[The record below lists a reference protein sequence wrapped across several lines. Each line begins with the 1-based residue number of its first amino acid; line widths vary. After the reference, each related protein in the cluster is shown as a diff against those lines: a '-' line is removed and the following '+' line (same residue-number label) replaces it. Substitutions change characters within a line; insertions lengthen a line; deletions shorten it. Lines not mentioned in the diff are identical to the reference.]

1 MQMKR
6 LKMNHASWLRATVAI
21 AFAACALAALAGCA
35 SPKVEVEQS
44 QVQSDFEATEES
56 LASDGVLVQ
65 SPYVD
70 NDDYA
75 LTAFDVSDSHVADD
89 GANVFNAKATF
100 ENSAFRTTMD
110 VVATYAKDGDS
121 YVPNFETSNAST
133 KAVSGI
139 VYDPQGTLSSSDLKN
154 IQGIDFDEDAQTC
167 TVSVAYEPEWFESV
181 QGDVKYVYRFDGASW
196 APDASANSS
205 AAVSYSPLV
214 ATYDQFDADTDEGG
228 CLTKID
234 IVSLDEKTGEVT
246 ANVTWTRGK
255 HSNHA
260 AAAALRSVTDDTDVT
275 IDATVKG
282 TLYSAPTEA
291 GTHRVT
297 ATLTGTASNGKP
309 MVVGISSGGDGY
321 TENGMIV
328 YNASVQTDDASY
340 TCGSTISKKI

>member
-1 MQMKR
+1 MKR
-6 LKMNHASWLRATVAI
+6 LRMNHVSWLRATVAI
-21 AFAACALAALAGCA
+21 VFATCAFAAFAGCA

-44 QVQSDFEATEES
+44 QVQSDFEATEQS
-56 LASDGVLVQ
+56 LIADGVFVQ

-121 YVPNFETSNAST
+121 YVPNFETSNVST
-133 KAVSGI
+133 KAISGI
-139 VYDPQGTLSSSDLKN
+139 VYDPQGTLGSSDSDN
-154 IQGIDFDEDAQTC
+154 IQGVDFDEDAQTC

-181 QGDVKYVYRFDGASW
+181 QGDVKYVYRFDGTSW
-196 APDASANSS
+196 APDASAGSS

-214 ATYDQFDADTDEGG
+214 ATYDQFNSNTDAGG

-234 IVSLDEKTGEVT
+234 IVSLDEKTGEIT
-246 ANVTWTRGK
+246 ANVTWTRGN

-260 AAAALRSVTDDTDVT
+260 ATTSMRYVIDDTDVKV
-275 IDATVKG
+275 DGTVKG
-282 TLYSAPTEA
+282 TLYSAPTEE
-291 GTHRVT
+291 GKHRVT
-297 ATLTGTASNGKP
+297 ATLTGTASNGEP
-309 MVVGISSGGDGY
+309 MVVGISAGNMYYDDWTISY
-321 TENGMIV
+321 H
-328 YNASVQTDDASY
+328 ASVQTDDAAY
-340 TCGSTISKKI
+340 TCGSVISKKI

>member
-1 MQMKR
+1 MKR
-6 LKMNHASWLRATVAI
+6 LRMNHVSWLRATVAI
-21 AFAACALAALAGCA
+21 VFATCAFAAFAGCA

-44 QVQSDFEATEES
+44 QVQSDFEATEQS
-56 LASDGVLVQ
+56 LIADGVFVQ

-121 YVPNFETSNAST
+121 YVPNFETSNVST
-133 KAVSGI
+133 KAISGI
-139 VYDPQGTLSSSDLKN
+139 VYDPQGTLGSSDSDN
-154 IQGIDFDEDAQTC
+154 IQGVDFDEDAQTC

-181 QGDVKYVYRFDGASW
+181 QGDVKYVYRFDGTSW
-196 APDASANSS
+196 APDASAGSS

-214 ATYDQFDADTDEGG
+214 ATYDQFNSNTDAGG

-234 IVSLDEKTGEVT
+234 IVSLDEKTGEIT
-246 ANVTWTRGK
+246 ANVTWTRGN

-260 AAAALRSVTDDTDVT
+260 AISSMRYVIDDTDVKV
-275 IDATVKG
+275 DGTVKG
-282 TLYSAPTEA
+282 TLYSAPTEE
-291 GTHRVT
+291 GKHRVT
-297 ATLTGTASNGKP
+297 ATLTGTASNGEP
-309 MVVGISSGGDGY
+309 MVVGISAGNMYYDDWTIS
-321 TENGMIV
+321 
-328 YNASVQTDDASY
+328 YNASVQTDDAAY
-340 TCGSTISKKI
+340 TCGSVISKKI

>member
-1 MQMKR
+1 MKR
-6 LKMNHASWLRATVAI
+6 LRMNHVSWLRATVAI
-21 AFAACALAALAGCA
+21 VFATCAFAAFAGCA

-44 QVQSDFEATEES
+44 QVQSDFEATEQS
-56 LASDGVLVQ
+56 LIADGVFVQ

-121 YVPNFETSNAST
+121 YVPNFETSNVST
-133 KAVSGI
+133 KAISGI
-139 VYDPQGTLSSSDLKN
+139 VYDPQGTLGSSDSDN
-154 IQGIDFDEDAQTC
+154 IQGVDFDEDAQTC

-181 QGDVKYVYRFDGASW
+181 QGDVKYVYRFDGTSW
-196 APDASANSS
+196 APDASAGSS

-214 ATYDQFDADTDEGG
+214 ATYDQFNSNTDAGG

-234 IVSLDEKTGEVT
+234 IVSLDEKTGEIT
-246 ANVTWTRGK
+246 ANVTWTRGN

-260 AAAALRSVTDDTDVT
+260 ATTSMRYVIDDTDVKV
-275 IDATVKG
+275 DGTVKG
-282 TLYSAPTEA
+282 TLYSAPTEE
-291 GTHRVT
+291 GKHRVT
-297 ATLTGTASNGKP
+297 ATLTGTASNGEP
-309 MVVGISSGGDGY
+309 MVVGISAGNMYYDDWTISY
-321 TENGMIV
+321 S
-328 YNASVQTDDASY
+328 ASVQADDASY
-340 TCGSTISKKI
+340 TCGSVISKKI

>member
-1 MQMKR
+1 M
-6 LKMNHASWLRATVAI
+6 
-21 AFAACALAALAGCA
+21 
-35 SPKVEVEQS
+35 
-44 QVQSDFEATEES
+44 
-56 LASDGVLVQ
+56 
-65 SPYVD
+65 
-70 NDDYA
+70 
-75 LTAFDVSDSHVADD
+75 
-89 GANVFNAKATF
+89 
-100 ENSAFRTTMD
+100 
-110 VVATYAKDGDS
+110 
-121 YVPNFETSNAST
+121 
-133 KAVSGI
+133 
-139 VYDPQGTLSSSDLKN
+139 
-154 IQGIDFDEDAQTC
+154 
-167 TVSVAYEPEWFESV
+167 AYEPEWFESV
-181 QGDVKYVYRFDGASW
+181 QGDVKYVYRFDGTSW

-214 ATYDQFDADTDEGG
+214 ATYDQFDADTDKGG

-282 TLYSAPTEA
+282 TLYSAPTEE
-291 GTHRVT
+291 GKHRVT

-309 MVVGISSGGDGY
+309 MVVGIFAGGDGY

-340 TCGSTISKKI
+340 TCFSTISKKI

>member
-6 LKMNHASWLRATVAI
+6 LKMNRASWLCATVAI
-21 AFAACALAALAGCA
+21 AFAACVLAALAGCA
-35 SPKVEVEQS
+35 SAKVEVEQS
-44 QVQSDFEATEES
+44 QVQSDFEATEQS
-56 LASDGVLVQ
+56 LASDGILVQ
-65 SPYVD
+65 SSYVD
-70 NDDYA
+70 NDDYS
-75 LTAFDVSDSHVADD
+75 LTAFDVSESHVADD
-89 GANVFNAKATF
+89 GANVFNAQATF

-133 KAVSGI
+133 KAISGI
-139 VYDPQGTLSSSDLKN
+139 VYDPQGTLGSSDSDN
-154 IQGIDFDEDAQTC
+154 IQGVDFDEDAQTC
-167 TVSVAYEPEWFESV
+167 TVSVAYEPEWFESA

-196 APDASANSS
+196 APDAGANNS

-214 ATYDQFDADTDEGG
+214 ATYDQFSADTDKGG
-228 CLTKID
+228 CLTKIG
-234 IVSLDEKTGEVT
+234 IVSVDEKTGEVT

-260 AAAALRSVTDDTDVT
+260 AAAALRSVADDTDVT
-275 IDATVKG
+275 LDATVKG

-291 GTHRVT
+291 GDHRVT

-309 MVVGISSGGDGY
+309 MVVGIFAGGDGY
-321 TENGMIV
+321 NEDWTIA

-340 TCGSTISKKI
+340 TCGSVISKKI

>member
-1 MQMKR
+1 M
-6 LKMNHASWLRATVAI
+6 
-21 AFAACALAALAGCA
+21 
-35 SPKVEVEQS
+35 
-44 QVQSDFEATEES
+44 
-56 LASDGVLVQ
+56 
-65 SPYVD
+65 
-70 NDDYA
+70 
-75 LTAFDVSDSHVADD
+75 ADD

-133 KAVSGI
+133 KAISGI
-139 VYDPQGTLSSSDLKN
+139 VYDPQGTLSSSDLEN
-154 IQGIDFDEDAQTC
+154 IQSVDFDEEAQTC

-181 QGDVKYVYRFDGASW
+181 QGDVKYAYRFDGASW

-205 AAVSYSPLV
+205 ATVSYSPLV
-214 ATYDQFDADTDEGG
+214 ATYDQFDADTDKGG

-260 AAAALRSVTDDTDVT
+260 AAAALRSVTDDIDVT
-275 IDATVKG
+275 LDATVKG
-282 TLYSAPTEA
+282 TLYSAPTEQ
-291 GTHRVT
+291 GDHRVT

-309 MVVGISSGGDGY
+309 MVVGIFAGGDGY
-321 TENGMIV
+321 NEDWTIA

>member
-1 MQMKR
+1 MKR
-6 LKMNHASWLRATVAI
+6 LRMNHVSWLRATVAI
-21 AFAACALAALAGCA
+21 VFATCAFAAFAGCA

-44 QVQSDFEATEES
+44 QVQSDFEATEQS
-56 LASDGVLVQ
+56 LIADGVFVQ

-121 YVPNFETSNAST
+121 YVPNFETSNVST
-133 KAVSGI
+133 KAISGI
-139 VYDPQGTLSSSDLKN
+139 VYDPQGTLGSSDSDN
-154 IQGIDFDEDAQTC
+154 IQGVDFDEDAQTC

-181 QGDVKYVYRFDGASW
+181 QGDVKYVYRFDGTSW
-196 APDASANSS
+196 APDASAGSS

-214 ATYDQFDADTDEGG
+214 ATYDQFNSNTDAGG

-234 IVSLDEKTGEVT
+234 IVSLDEKTGEIT
-246 ANVTWTRGK
+246 ANVTWTRGN

-260 AAAALRSVTDDTDVT
+260 ATTWMREVIDDTDVKV
-275 IDATVKG
+275 DGTVKG
-282 TLYSAPTEA
+282 TLYSAPTE
-291 GTHRVT
+291 GGNHRVT
-297 ATLTGTASNGKP
+297 ATLTGTASNGEP
-309 MVVGISSGGDGY
+309 MVVGIFAGGAYASDWEISY
-321 TENGMIV
+321 H
-328 YNASVQTDDASY
+328 ASVQTDDAAY
-340 TCGSTISKKI
+340 TCGSVISKKI

>member
-1 MQMKR
+1 MKR
-6 LKMNHASWLRATVAI
+6 LRMNHVSWLRATVAI
-21 AFAACALAALAGCA
+21 VFATCAFAAFAGCA

-44 QVQSDFEATEES
+44 QVQSDFEATEQS
-56 LASDGVLVQ
+56 LIADGVFVQ

-121 YVPNFETSNAST
+121 YVPNFETSNVST
-133 KAVSGI
+133 KAISGI
-139 VYDPQGTLSSSDLKN
+139 VYDPQGPLGSSESDN
-154 IQGIDFDEDAQTC
+154 IQGVDFDEDAQTC

-196 APDASANSS
+196 APDASAGSS

-214 ATYDQFDADTDEGG
+214 ATYDQFNSNTDAGG

-234 IVSLDEKTGEVT
+234 IVSLDEKTGEIT
-246 ANVTWTRGK
+246 ANVTWTRGN

-260 AAAALRSVTDDTDVT
+260 ATTSMRYVIDDTDVKV
-275 IDATVKG
+275 DGTVKG
-282 TLYSAPTEA
+282 TLYSAPTEE
-291 GTHRVT
+291 GKHRVT
-297 ATLTGTASNGKP
+297 ATLTGTASNGEP
-309 MVVGISSGGDGY
+309 MVVGISAGNMYYDDWTISY
-321 TENGMIV
+321 S
-328 YNASVQTDDASY
+328 ASVQTDDAAY
-340 TCGSTISKKI
+340 TCGSVISKKI

>member
-1 MQMKR
+1 
-6 LKMNHASWLRATVAI
+6 MN
-21 AFAACALAALAGCA
+21 
-35 SPKVEVEQS
+35 
-44 QVQSDFEATEES
+44 
-56 LASDGVLVQ
+56 
-65 SPYVD
+65 
-70 NDDYA
+70 
-75 LTAFDVSDSHVADD
+75 
-89 GANVFNAKATF
+89 
-100 ENSAFRTTMD
+100 
-110 VVATYAKDGDS
+110 
-121 YVPNFETSNAST
+121 
-133 KAVSGI
+133 
-139 VYDPQGTLSSSDLKN
+139 SSDLKN
-154 IQGIDFDEDAQTC
+154 IQGIDFDEEAQTC

-196 APDASANSS
+196 APDASAGSS

-214 ATYDQFDADTDEGG
+214 ATYDQFDADTDKGG

-309 MVVGISSGGDGY
+309 MVVGIFADA
-321 TENGMIV
+321 ENGMIA
-328 YNASVQTDDASY
+328 YNASVQTDDAAY
-340 TCGSTISKKI
+340 TCGSVISKKI